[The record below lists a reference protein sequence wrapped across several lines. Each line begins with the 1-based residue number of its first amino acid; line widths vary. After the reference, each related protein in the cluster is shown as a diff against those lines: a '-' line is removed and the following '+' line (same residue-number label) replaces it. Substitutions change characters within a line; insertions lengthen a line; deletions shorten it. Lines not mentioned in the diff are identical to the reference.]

1 MSQDKNRNAIEQL
14 RSLHRRLEA
23 RLALAEETARF
34 RRSPDRSAR
43 FVEKVERATSLLELA
58 IEAIDGRDEEI
69 EDVSNGWLASRMG
82 GLVRYLRGGVDGEPD
97 GQGPRAPLPST
108 DITNLEIPKN
118 GLVGDCDSLPV
129 SDLLAMLQGQTKTG
143 ILKINHEQENVIL
156 HLYDGQLVHAYSE
169 SSPPQERLGEILV
182 RRGALTRARL
192 ESVLFCHTAS
202 PLRFGE
208 ILTSGDVVTFE
219 ELEGALVEQV
229 QGLFNRV
236 FEMRGASFH
245 FEPGLPDVEENRARL
260 NLMQL
265 LLESARLVDE
275 RCAD

>member
-1 MSQDKNRNAIEQL
+1 M
-14 RSLHRRLEA
+14 
-23 RLALAEETARF
+23 
-34 RRSPDRSAR
+34 
-43 FVEKVERATSLLELA
+43 
-58 IEAIDGRDEEI
+58 
-69 EDVSNGWLASRMG
+69 
-82 GLVRYLRGGVDGEPD
+82 
-97 GQGPRAPLPST
+97 
-108 DITNLEIPKN
+108 EIPKN

-208 ILTSGDVVTFE
+208 ILTNGDVVTFE